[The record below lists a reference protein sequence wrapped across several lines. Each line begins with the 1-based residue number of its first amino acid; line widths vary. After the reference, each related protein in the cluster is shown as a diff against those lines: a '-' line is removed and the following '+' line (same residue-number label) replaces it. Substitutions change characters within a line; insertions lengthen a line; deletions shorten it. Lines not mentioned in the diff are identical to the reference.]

1 MLMPDLQKKLGFRLD
16 FRFRFRFLPQPSAI
30 YIYFFIPGAYDSA
43 SVIFGQC
50 STLFQSINMDVYYK
64 VKGDI
69 HVLWNLSEYIKYY
82 I

>member
-1 MLMPDLQKKLGFRLD
+1 MQAIHMLMPDLQKKLHLRLI
-16 FRFRFRFLPQPSAI
+16 LPQPSAI
-30 YIYFFIPGAYDSA
+30 YIYLFMPGAYDSA

-50 STLFQSINMDVYYK
+50 STVFQSINMDVYYK